1 MNDEELLFFKLSM
14 NSKIPIKNEKFS
26 DKRNLKK
33 MNEINTRFYNV
44 GLACGANNLLIL
56 DIDEKNEGLK
66 EWADYVAQNDE
77 PKTVMQKSPNNGFHY
92 VFYETNDKYTDEE
105 NILIKS
111 LRNKAGYRNK
121 GLDIRKGNGYIVC
134 EPSTINDKKY
144 EFIRHY
150 KDTKALNMPLSLIKW
165 LLEKEKTEIINTSFN
180 NNILIIMKDAEDLLC
195 ILNHL
200 IEYVDNSKNWIK
212 ITAAIKNLLHK
223 YNDFTELQLFDIWD
237 YWSKKGNKYN
247 QENNKVIWN
256 NITMETNFNYFVEKC
271 NKTLDKKNKINLFKS
286 IKDYIP
292 ILNDITTIKTIH
304 MNNHHMYDKDY
315 KDNQLTEEIFNNN
328 STIIIKSTT
337 GTGKTLNVALFCKK
351 YELFNDKKEIKEV
364 NKILSIVSRVTLASQ
379 HIESFSE
386 QGINMSSYLDNVDIE
401 DNNIVICINSILR
414 YHSYEAEFF
423 NNLCCLH

>member
-1 MNDEELLFFKLSM
+1 MNKKELLFFKLSI
-14 NSKIPIKNEKFS
+14 NSKVPIKNEKFS
-26 DKRNLKK
+26 YERNLKK
-33 MNEINTRFYNV
+33 INEINTHFYNV
-44 GLACGANNLLIL
+44 GLACGANNLLVL

-77 PKTVMQKSPNNGFHY
+77 PLTVKQKTPNNGFHY

-134 EPSTINDKKY
+134 EPSSINNKKY

-150 KDTKALNMPLSLIKW
+150 KNNEILNMPLSLIKW

-237 YWSKKGNKYN
+237 YWSKKGNKY
-247 QENNKVIWN
+247 
-256 NITMETNFNYFVEKC
+256 
-271 NKTLDKKNKINLFKS
+271 KIK
-286 IKDYIP
+286 
-292 ILNDITTIKTIH
+292 
-304 MNNHHMYDKDY
+304 
-315 KDNQLTEEIFNNN
+315 
-328 STIIIKSTT
+328 
-337 GTGKTLNVALFCKK
+337 
-351 YELFNDKKEIKEV
+351 
-364 NKILSIVSRVTLASQ
+364 
-379 HIESFSE
+379 
-386 QGINMSSYLDNVDIE
+386 
-401 DNNIVICINSILR
+401 
-414 YHSYEAEFF
+414 
-423 NNLCCLH
+423 